1 MATWRR
7 STVVELP
14 VSEEFEPLID
24 LGAVAVETRGGQEFI
39 PEFSCERPA
48 DGLVED

>member
-1 MATWRR
+1 MEKERA
-7 STVVELP
+7 VVELP
-14 VSEEFEPLID
+14 LSEEFEALID
-24 LGAVAVETRGGQEFI
+24 LGAIAVETRGGQEFI